1 MENNGLFRQEAIN
14 YQKAKWMGKALL
26 IKGYSAWFVFLL
38 SIVFIIVLV
47 LAVIFGTY
55 TRRINVPGEITTQ
68 PRAINLFSTQQGF
81 IITSHVKVGDKV
93 KKGDPIYEL
102 DVSQTTQL
110 GNVTQ
115 KTIESI
121 NNQIK
126 NISEIIE
133 TLKENKQI
141 TLNALKQQIDEYNKF
156 HQDSLLLVKNAE
168 KGMSE
173 MYESMQNYADYQKKG
188 LINNEQFNNQRY
200 LYYQQQNSYQF
211 LQNQIIQENL
221 SIIQL
226 NSELVTKIA
235 DFDNKISEYQFQ
247 LNALQR
253 QLTEVN
259 AKGTLIISAPSD
271 GRIESLS
278 VTDGQM
284 VKTDDSLAQLI
295 PANTDSYYLVLW
307 APNESVPYIS
317 VNDKINIRYEAYP
330 YQKFGQF
337 SGKIMSISKVPAS
350 SQEMSTY
357 SSSPLS
363 QNNVNY
369 QAYYKVMVSLDK
381 QQMAKFNNKIK
392 LTNGMKAD
400 ITLFLEKRPIYQWM
414 LSPFYD
420 IQKSIT
426 GPVNE

>member
-38 SIVFIIVLV
+38 SIIFIIIFVF
-47 LAVIFGTY
+47 AVIFGTY

-81 IITSHVKVGDKV
+81 IISSHVKVGDKV

-133 TLKENKQI
+133 TLKKNKQI

-173 MYESMQNYADYQKKG
+173 MYESMQNYADYQRRG

-200 LYYQQQNSYQF
+200 LYYQQQNSYQL

-259 AKGTLIISAPSD
+259 AKGTLIVSAPSD

-278 VTDGQM
+278 VTEGQM

-295 PANTDSYYLVLW
+295 PANTDSYNLVLW

-317 VNDKINIRYEAYP
+317 INDKINIRYEAYP
-330 YQKFGQF
+330 YQRFGQF
-337 SGKIMSISKVPAS
+337 SGKIMSISNVPAS

-363 QNNVNY
+363 RNNINY
-369 QAYYKVMVSLDK
+369 QAYYKVIVSLDK

-426 GPVNE
+426 GPINE

>member
-47 LAVIFGTY
+47 LAAIFGTY

-81 IITSHVKVGDKV
+81 IINSHVKVGDKV

-295 PANTDSYYLVLW
+295 PANADSYYLVLW

-337 SGKIMSISKVPAS
+337 SGEIMSISNVPAS

-426 GPVNE
+426 GPINE

>member
-26 IKGYSAWFVFLL
+26 IKGYSSWFVFLL
-38 SIVFIIVLV
+38 SIIFIIIFIF
-47 LAVIFGTY
+47 AVIFGTY

-81 IITSHVKVGDKV
+81 IINSHVKVGDKV

-133 TLKENKQI
+133 TLKKNKQI

-173 MYESMQNYADYQKKG
+173 MYESMQNYADYQRRG

-200 LYYQQQNSYQF
+200 LYYQQQNSYQL

-259 AKGTLIISAPSD
+259 AKGTLIVSAPSD

-278 VTDGQM
+278 VTEGQM

-295 PANTDSYYLVLW
+295 PANTDSYNLVLW

-317 VNDKINIRYEAYP
+317 INDKINIRYEAYP
-330 YQKFGQF
+330 YQRFGQF
-337 SGKIMSISKVPAS
+337 SGKIMSISNVPAS

-363 QNNVNY
+363 RNNINY
-369 QAYYKVMVSLDK
+369 QAYYKVIVSLDK

-426 GPVNE
+426 GPINE

>member
-26 IKGYSAWFVFLL
+26 IKGCSAWLVFFL
-38 SIVFIIVLV
+38 SIIFIIVLI

-81 IITSHVKVGDKV
+81 IINSHVKVGDKV

-295 PANTDSYYLVLW
+295 PANTDNYYLVLW

-426 GPVNE
+426 GPINE

>member
-26 IKGYSAWFVFLL
+26 IKGCSAWLVFLL
-38 SIVFIIVLV
+38 SIIFIIVLI

-81 IITSHVKVGDKV
+81 IINSHVKVGDKV

-284 VKTDDSLAQLI
+284 VKTDDSLA
-295 PANTDSYYLVLW
+295 
-307 APNESVPYIS
+307 
-317 VNDKINIRYEAYP
+317 
-330 YQKFGQF
+330 
-337 SGKIMSISKVPAS
+337 
-350 SQEMSTY
+350 
-357 SSSPLS
+357 
-363 QNNVNY
+363 
-369 QAYYKVMVSLDK
+369 
-381 QQMAKFNNKIK
+381 
-392 LTNGMKAD
+392 
-400 ITLFLEKRPIYQWM
+400 
-414 LSPFYD
+414 
-420 IQKSIT
+420 
-426 GPVNE
+426 

>member
-38 SIVFIIVLV
+38 SIFFIIVLV

-81 IITSHVKVGDKV
+81 IINSHVKVGDKV

>member
-26 IKGYSAWFVFLL
+26 IKGCSAWLVFFL
-38 SIVFIIVLV
+38 SIIFIIVLI

-81 IITSHVKVGDKV
+81 IINSHVKVGDKV

-363 QNNVNY
+363 QNNINY

-426 GPVNE
+426 GPINE

>member
-47 LAVIFGTY
+47 LAAIFGTY

-121 NNQIK
+121 NNQIR

-141 TLNALKQQIDEYNKF
+141 TLKALKQQIDEYNTF

-363 QNNVNY
+363 QNNINY

-426 GPVNE
+426 GPINE

>member
-26 IKGYSAWFVFLL
+26 IKGCSAWLVFLL

>member
-26 IKGYSAWFVFLL
+26 IKGCSAWLVFLL
-38 SIVFIIVLV
+38 SIIFIIVLI

-81 IITSHVKVGDKV
+81 IINSHVKVGDKV
-93 KKGDPIYEL
+93 KKGDPIYDL

-115 KTIESI
+115 NTIESI
-121 NNQIK
+121 NNQIN
-126 NISEIIE
+126 NIYEIIE
-133 TLKENKQI
+133 TLKENKLI
-141 TLNALKQQIDEYNKF
+141 TSNALKQQIDEYNRF

-173 MYESMQNYADYQKKG
+173 MFESMQNYADYQKKG

-295 PANTDSYYLVLW
+295 PANADSYYLVLW

-337 SGKIMSISKVPAS
+337 SGEIMSISNVPAS

-363 QNNVNY
+363 QNNINY

-381 QQMAKFNNKIK
+381 QQMVKFNSKIK

-426 GPVNE
+426 GPINE

>member
-81 IITSHVKVGDKV
+81 IINSHVKVGDKV

-259 AKGTLIISAPSD
+259 AKGTLIVSAPSD

-278 VTDGQM
+278 VTEGQM

-295 PANTDSYYLVLW
+295 PANTDSYNLVLW

-317 VNDKINIRYEAYP
+317 INDKINIRYEAYP
-330 YQKFGQF
+330 YQRFGQF
-337 SGKIMSISKVPAS
+337 SGKIMSISNVPAS

-363 QNNVNY
+363 RNNINY
-369 QAYYKVMVSLDK
+369 QAYYKVIVSLDK

-426 GPVNE
+426 GPINE